1 MIPAVPF
8 RNNRAPTYIES
19 APGMN
24 PYVVWMPSVAAAALL
39 GTAAY
44 LAATDE
50 QPAEVPT
57 ARVFEDED
65 AAEPVIDSL
74 DPEAEQAAKDED
86 GGDMLDIME
95 KQLLMARRVASAMR
109 NAQPTKADK
118 YKLFSFHR
126 KAGLELKKLK
136 EMGQTVPQETFSRAE
151 QIVQELLQLRDE
163 GEAAYQAFRK
173 ERKESIVGRRPENQ
187 APPAPENQAPP
198 APEIQAPPAPEFR
211 APPAPEFQAPPAPEF
226 RAPPAPEFRAPPAPE
241 FRAPPAPEIQAPPPA
256 PVELM

>member
-1 MIPAVPF
+1 MRHILGV
-8 RNNRAPTYIES
+8 S
-19 APGMN
+19 AF
-24 PYVVWMPSVAAAALL
+24 YHDAAAALL

-173 ERKESIVGRRPENQ
+173 ERKESIVGRRPE
-187 APPAPENQAPP
+187 
-198 APEIQAPPAPEFR
+198 IQAPPAPEFR
-211 APPAPEFQAPPAPEF
+211 AAPAPEFRAAPAPEFQAAPEF
-226 RAPPAPEFRAPPAPE
+226 RAPPAPEIQAPPAPE

-256 PVELM
+256 PVEPPAPAFRAPEQLM